1 MINKAALVKVAP
13 RIEPFADLY
22 LAGMA
27 KAGINTP
34 LRASRFLGQL
44 AVESALFS
52 KTRESLDYSEERL
65 TKRDSRGRRILFGE
79 HRITDAQAKQYGRNK
94 DHPANQ
100 RALANLLYG
109 GNFGRKELGNILPN
123 DGWDFRG
130 GGHKQITGRD
140 NWTRFSKEYY
150 GDDRLLKDTS
160 LINTPEVAVASGLWF
175 WTANNLNKIADTGSI
190 DAVSMKVNG
199 AKTPEAIIGREERT
213 LWTQKFYIA
222 LS

>member
-34 LRASRFLGQL
+34 LRAAHFLGQC
-44 AVESALFS
+44 AVESKLFS
-52 KTRESLDYSEERL
+52 ATRESLDYSEERL
-65 TKRDSRGRRILFGE
+65 TKRDSNGRRILFGE

-100 RALANLLYG
+100 RVLANILYG
-109 GNFGRKELGNILPN
+109 GDWGRKNLGNILPN

-130 GGHKQITGRD
+130 GGHKQLTGRN
-140 NWTRFSKEYY
+140 NWTRFSRGYY
-150 GDDRLLKDTS
+150 GDDRLLKDPS
-160 LINTPEVAVASGLWF
+160 LIETPEVAVASALWF
-175 WTANNLNKIADTGSI
+175 WDNNRLNEVADTGSVE
-190 DAVSMKVNG
+190 AVTKKVNG
-199 AKTPEAIIGREERT
+199 GDIGLAERKQ
-213 LWTQKFYIA
+213 WTQTFLRA